1 MTTAIPSPAP
11 ARSDVVSERSGLT
24 PGIPDRFLSW
34 FVLVLCGYAVGSKGF
49 AYLGVPPIFIGEVS
63 MLVGAAAFLVARGS
77 RAVWRSPLTWW
88 LLAFMSLSAARTVP
102 FLGEYGMLA
111 LRDAAFWGYGVFAIV
126 MAGLVL
132 ARPQRLDY
140 LLREYRR
147 LVPVL
152 LVAVPIMWLAT
163 IMLAGGGPKWPGSN
177 VPIIGAKGTDFLVQL
192 SGVVAFM
199 CVGFFGRTRG
209 WLVALLAVSVVL
221 TGFNSR
227 GGLLAFLCAFAIGFA
242 ARPRSRSGWSLATM
256 LGGAAALL
264 AVSGVAIR
272 FPGMSRDISFTQ
284 FVQSFATTAGGSAGV
299 AAQDLENTKQ
309 WRLAWWAV
317 IITYT
322 IDGDYFWTGKGYGI
336 NLADDDGFQVQAD
349 NSLRTPHNVHMTVLA
364 RSGVPG
370 LALWL
375 GLQIVWGFSLARGL
389 VRARREH
396 AEQWASLFAFLLAFW
411 LSFLVN
417 ATFDVYL
424 EGPTGG
430 IWFWSVFGV
439 GIAAAQIYSQ
449 SVTDSK
455 RPMNSRAAA

>member
-1 MTTAIPSPAP
+1 
-11 ARSDVVSERSGLT
+11 
-24 PGIPDRFLSW
+24 
-34 FVLVLCGYAVGSKGF
+34 
-49 AYLGVPPIFIGEVS
+49 
-63 MLVGAAAFLVARGS
+63 
-77 RAVWRSPLTWW
+77 
-88 LLAFMSLSAARTVP
+88 
-102 FLGEYGMLA
+102 
-111 LRDAAFWGYGVFAIV
+111 
-126 MAGLVL
+126 
-132 ARPQRLDY
+132 
-140 LLREYRR
+140 
-147 LVPVL
+147 
-152 LVAVPIMWLAT
+152 
-163 IMLAGGGPKWPGSN
+163 
-177 VPIIGAKGTDFLVQL
+177 
-192 SGVVAFM
+192 
-199 CVGFFGRTRG
+199 
-209 WLVALLAVSVVL
+209 
-221 TGFNSR
+221 
-227 GGLLAFLCAFAIGFA
+227 
-242 ARPRSRSGWSLATM
+242 M

-396 AEQWASLFAFLLAFW
+396 AEQWASLFAFLIAFW

-439 GIAAAQIYSQ
+439 GIAAVQIYRQ

-455 RPMNSRAAA
+455 RLMNSRAAA